1 MKRGRRQH
9 RDWTRNESSPG
20 MSRNGDQRGSRGGA
34 GGGGTGR
41 QREEFALGQADEI
54 RRQKVEKKKKA
65 LVKFR
70 YFEVGISTF
79 QRAQPGRARTA
90 AKKGFD
96 AGSTGESCI

>member
-1 MKRGRRQH
+1 MEGAPADRGK
-9 RDWTRNESSPG
+9 
-20 MSRNGDQRGSRGGA
+20 
-34 GGGGTGR
+34 
-41 QREEFALGQADEI
+41 EEFALGQADEI
-54 RRQKVEKKKKA
+54 WRQKVQKKKKA

-96 AGSTGESCI
+96 AGSTGES